1 MFYVGTSGFYLS
13 SLADDTFSSITAI
26 NGQAQAQAAGTLPTG
41 MTNTCLQDMPTQAS
55 IVALEALCTRSGTF
69 TMPAGASVEVD
80 LFRGSA
86 GQLPIKMGIMLDGP
100 LQYPSGASGG
110 AAFSAYKTLDPP
122 IRWAQQN
129 LATYTTT
136 TGLEALFSAS
146 YGGELNATNAIYGR
160 VKVKAGGALTFLELI
175 VHWEKR
181 VFGG

>member
-41 MTNTCLQDMPTQAS
+41 MTSTCLQDMPTQAS
-55 IVALEALCTRSGTF
+55 IVALEVLCTRSGTF

-86 GQLPIKMGIMLDGP
+86 GQLPIKLGIMLDGP
-100 LQYPSGASGG
+100 LQYTTGAS
-110 AAFSAYKTLDPP
+110 FSAYKTLDPP
-122 IRWAQQN
+122 IMWAQQN

-146 YGGELNATNAIYGR
+146 YQGSLNATNAIYGR